1 VREEL
6 SEQNMTP
13 KQIIR
18 IGSRRWQ
25 ILKKFAGD
33 NHKSVNNII
42 ENPTLLSKVAK
53 NYASIDED
61 LEGLDITPKKT
72 KTKKNTKEKKKTPEE
87 PNNDKGEES
96 STNIINDSVAS
107 MFDMSDSEDEEDDE

>member
-1 VREEL
+1 
-6 SEQNMTP
+6 MTP

-25 ILKKFAGD
+25 ILKKYAGD
-33 NHKSVNNII
+33 NSLKTKDII
-42 ENPTLLSKVAK
+42 ENPQLLAKIAK

-72 KTKKNTKEKKKTPEE
+72 KAKKTKKA
-87 PNNDKGEES
+87 D
-96 STNIINDSVAS
+96 AQ
-107 MFDMSDSEDEEDDE
+107 